1 MGNGLQL
8 PPTCAILP
16 SNQHILIGRMAMDKP
31 TVVDYRRL
39 RPGNLNTPEF
49 SHVKLLLYWP
59 LFGLVFFLLED
70 IWIRDSYRAVYCP
83 LDDCIPFCELFVIPY
98 FAWFLF
104 LIGAH
109 VYTLLYNVPAFRRL
123 MGYIMVTYT
132 VSTLIF
138 ILFPSCQTFRPQV
151 FPRDNFLTEI
161 VEWLYDFDTN
171 TNVCPSLHV
180 VGSVAA
186 MLAFWDCERFSAK
199 GRRFGLGLVAFVIS
213 VSTVFLRQHSVIDL
227 LVAVPVCILGYVLVY
242 RKEIRTNNVAPQV

>member
-1 MGNGLQL
+1 
-8 PPTCAILP
+8 
-16 SNQHILIGRMAMDKP
+16 MDKP

-49 SHVKLLLYWP
+49 SHLKLLLYWP
-59 LFGLVFFLLED
+59 LFGVVFFLLED
-70 IWIRDSYRAVYCP
+70 VLLRDSYTAMYCP
-83 LDDCIPFCELFVIPY
+83 LDDYIPFCELFVIPY

-109 VYTLLYNVPAFRRL
+109 VYTLLYDVGAFRRL

-132 VSTLIF
+132 ISTLIF

-151 FPRDNFLTEI
+151 LPRDNFFTGI
-161 VEWLYDFDTN
+161 VAWLYDFDTS

-186 MLAFWDCERFSAK
+186 MLAFWDCQRFSK
-199 GRRFGLGLVAFVIS
+199 GKWRVGFGLTAFVIS
-213 VSTVFLRQHSVIDL
+213 ISTVFLRQHSVLDL
-227 LVAVPVCILGYVLVY
+227 IVAVPVCLVGHY
-242 RKEIRTNNVAPQV
+242 WIYGKKIWTKKVVSQR